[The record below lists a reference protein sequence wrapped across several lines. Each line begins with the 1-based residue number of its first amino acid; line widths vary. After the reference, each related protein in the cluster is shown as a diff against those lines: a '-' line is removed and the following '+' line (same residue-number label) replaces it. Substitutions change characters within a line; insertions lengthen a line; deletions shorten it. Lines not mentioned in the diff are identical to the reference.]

1 MRIAALAAVLLWV
14 PQAGAA
20 DALQV
25 SRIEQDLRRL
35 ETQLQEQARQI
46 ESLRLQL
53 AARANVPEGRLPPA
67 PSPAPP
73 AARLQWVDAS
83 LWAKVRPGMPELE
96 VLTLLGPPTSMRGA
110 EDGRQ
115 LHYALEIGA
124 SGFLAGSV
132 RLKDG
137 VVAEVQVPRLR

>member
-20 DALQV
+20 DALQI

-35 ETQLQEQARQI
+35 EAQLQAQERQI

-53 AARANVPEGRLPPA
+53 AARDNL
-67 PSPAPP
+67 P
-73 AARLQWVDAS
+73 AARLPPVPAPPSLQPTWLDAAK
-83 LWAKVRPGMPELE
+83 WAQIKVGTAELE
-96 VLTLLGPPTSMRGA
+96 VLSLLGPPTSMRTA
-110 EDGRQ
+110 DGGRL
-115 LHYALEIGA
+115 LHYALEIGS

-132 RLKDG
+132 QLRDG
-137 VVAEVQVPRLR
+137 VVAQVEIPRLR